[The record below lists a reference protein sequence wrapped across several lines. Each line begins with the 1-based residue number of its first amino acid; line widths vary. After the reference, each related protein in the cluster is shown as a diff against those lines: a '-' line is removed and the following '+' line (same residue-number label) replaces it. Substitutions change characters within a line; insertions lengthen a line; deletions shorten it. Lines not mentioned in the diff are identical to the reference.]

1 MTYFHRFFRTI
12 DGVLGD
18 LSLFLDIFEFFRS
31 QSYRDLSLIS
41 RAQCVGEWR
50 GQLVLARVPEEET
63 CGSLLKNLPPLQHLN
78 FQFISSFYISS
89 SAWLIIVIFDSI
101 QTHLIGCMMKRF
113 STLGESK
120 WFSKTLRVFMNVSH
134 CSGPRCSICSP
145 WRSISGPSSSSRVFS
160 ASRRKLARDC
170 LPWSCRW
177 AHFQFEA
184 WRWQQN
190 TFWGQNVGEA
200 GESWWWWWE

>member
-18 LSLFLDIFEFFRS
+18 LSF
-31 QSYRDLSLIS
+31 RDLSLIS

-63 CGSLLKNLPPLQHLN
+63 CGGLLKNLPPLQHLN

-145 WRSISGPSSSSRVFS
+145 WRSISGSSSSSRVFS
-160 ASRRKLARDC
+160 ASRRKLARVC